1 VTPVGLNEY
10 GLKRLVEMSRRGE
23 ISPLD
28 VARDLVEA
36 IEKREKHIGAYL
48 DFDGERLLA
57 QAEAV
62 TASGVYKSKTLA
74 GIPIMIKDNICVRG
88 AKTTCASRI
97 LEDYISPYDATAVEK
112 LRANGALI
120 GGKTNLD
127 EFAMGSSTENS
138 GFGPTRNPWDPGR
151 TPGGSSGGSAAAV
164 ACDMAVASLGS
175 DTGGSIRQPA
185 SFCGVVG
192 MKPTYG
198 RVSRYGL
205 VAFASSLDQIG
216 PVTKNVE
223 DCALLLGAICG
234 HDPRDSTSLTSPVPD
249 FAAGLDRG
257 IEGLRIGI
265 PRDFLEEGLDAGPRQ
280 NLDGLIEKLEGEGAE
295 VVDVSLP
302 HGKYAVACY
311 YIIADAEAS
320 SNLAR
325 YDGVKYGHRSQS
337 DADIHTMY
345 TRTRDEGF
353 GAEVKRRILL
363 GTYVLSAG
371 YYDAYYLKAQK
382 VRSLIIDDFSRAFRH
397 CDLLMLPTA
406 PSVAFEFGEKSDP
419 LTMYLSDI
427 FTIPVNLAGLP
438 GVSIPTGLSEERL
451 PYGVQLVGRPLD
463 EATVL
468 RAARGMETLIGFEER
483 PFA

>member
-1 VTPVGLNEY
+1 MGLNEY
-10 GLKRLVEMSRRGE
+10 GLKRLVEMSRSGE
-23 ISPLD
+23 VSPLD
-28 VARDLVEA
+28 VARDLVQA
-36 IEKREKHIGAYL
+36 IAAREKDIGAYL
-48 DFDGERLLA
+48 DFDGDRLLE
-57 QAEAV
+57 QAETV
-62 TASGVYKSKTLA
+62 TLAGDYKDKVLA
-74 GIPIMIKDNICVRG
+74 GIPIAIKDNICSRE

-97 LEDYISPYDATAVEK
+97 LDGYRSPYDATAVEK
-112 LRANGALI
+112 LRENGAII

-138 GFGPTRNPWDPGR
+138 GFGPTKNPWNPGR

-164 ACDMAVASLGS
+164 AGDMAIAALGS

-185 SFCGVVG
+185 GFCGVVG

-216 PVTKNVE
+216 PITKNVD

-234 HDPRDSTSLTSPVPD
+234 HDPRDSTSLKGAIPD
-249 FAAGLDRG
+249 FSTGLDRG
-257 IEGLRIGI
+257 IDGLRVGI
-265 PRDFLEEGLDAGPRQ
+265 PRDFLEVGLDAGPQ
-280 NLDGLIEKLEGEGAE
+280 KHFDGLIETLGGEGVE

-302 HGKYAVACY
+302 HSKYAVACY

-325 YDGVKYGHRSQS
+325 YDGVKYGHRSKHS
-337 DADIHTMY
+337 GDIHAMY
-345 TRTRDEGF
+345 THTRDEGF

-382 VRSLIIDDFSRAFRH
+382 VRSLIIDDFTKAFVH
-397 CDLLMLPTA
+397 CDLIMLPTS
-406 PSVAFEFGEKSDP
+406 PSVAFAFGEKSDP
-419 LTMYLSDI
+419 LTMYLSDV

-438 GVSIPTGLSEERL
+438 GVSIPTGLSEDRL
-451 PYGVQLVGRPLD
+451 PYGVQLIGRPLD

-468 RAARGMETLIGFEER
+468 RGARGLETLVGFEER